1 MEELKKSREQVLEE
15 QVEKLQKENERL
27 SKDKAMYEG
36 WWRKADA
43 KNAELAE
50 SVKAITTIASMIIK
64 QIEI

>member
-50 SVKAITTIASMIIK
+50 
-64 QIEI
+64 